1 MEALS
6 HGLIPESQ
14 VGASQP
20 LALMPPASLFASIVN
35 TVNPSDPVEKFFAE
49 ELASRA
55 AMARTYGAALHAMRR
70 DGEMALF
77 GVLSTPDANAVTT
90 RTQAQLSVLVSEK
103 FEVLIRQSLANERGF
118 IRILD
123 ALGDYRAR
131 SSPCSLLATDP
142 RFATEQ
148 SCLLYLARRYELGV
162 CPCHRCGTVGRG
174 CFVAARL
181 AWQCSN
187 CRGQTGLRR
196 GTCMENSA
204 LPLTRWFAGIRIVL
218 LSPKVSA
225 KEMGNA
231 LAIGRLQTVR
241 GLIQRIQ
248 SAIAS
253 AQPSV
258 ALAGLDQ
265 VFLGTG

>member
-6 HGLIPESQ
+6 HGLFPVSQ

-20 LALMPPASLFASIVN
+20 LELMPPASVLASIVN
-35 TVNPSDPVEKFFAE
+35 TVNPCDPIEAFLAQ
-49 ELASRA
+49 ELALRA

-70 DGEMALF
+70 DGEMALS
-77 GVLSTPDANAVTT
+77 GVLSTPDANAVTS
-90 RTQAQLSVLVSEK
+90 RTQAQLSIVACEKHESLV
-103 FEVLIRQSLANERGF
+103 RQSLANERGF
-118 IRILD
+118 IRVLD
-123 ALGDYRAR
+123 ALGDYRTR
-131 SSPCSLLATDP
+131 SSPSSLLATDP
-142 RFATEQ
+142 RFAAEPA
-148 SCLLYLARRYELGV
+148 CLSYLARRFEFGI

-187 CRGQTGLRR
+187 CHGQTGLRR
-196 GTCMENSA
+196 GTCMQDSRVS
-204 LPLTRWFAGIRIVL
+204 LTRWFAGIRIVL
-218 LSPKVSA
+218 LSPRVSA
-225 KEMGNA
+225 KEMANA

-241 GLIQRIQ
+241 SLITRIQ

-253 AQPSV
+253 AEPSM

-265 VFLGTG
+265 VFLGIG